1 MFNDCPN
8 LNQDDFMKRKLTGCL
23 ILAAPIVL
31 VIFIACGFDYTQYE
45 TEISYK
51 GPWVG
56 VEFSSEWATRVT
68 FKSGMTFEGAVAQA
82 VEDQIRAGSA
92 AEPLRRR
99 LEAIDSARL
108 LRRHAWSFRR
118 AMSRML
124 IVPTLVDTAPLFD
137 DEVLDGPKRS
147 WLLQPGD
154 YVTFEP
160 RK

>member
-1 MFNDCPN
+1 
-8 LNQDDFMKRKLTGCL
+8 MKRKLTGCL

-31 VIFIACGFDYTQYE
+31 VIFIACGFDYTNYQAQVNYR
-45 TEISYK
+45 

-56 VEFSSEWATRVT
+56 IEFSSEWGTTVPFR
-68 FKSGMTFEGAVAQA
+68 SGMTFEGAVTQA

-99 LEAIDSARL
+99 LDAIDSARL
-108 LRRHAWSFRR
+108 LRRHTWSLHR

-124 IVPTLVDTAPLFD
+124 ILPTLFDSAPLFD
-137 DEVLDGPKRS
+137 DELLSGPKRS
-147 WLLQPGD
+147 WQLQPGD